1 MLKYSAYI
9 QHHIGDEIDI
19 LNSEIVGSDQLED
32 IYELAE
38 RRAKVAMILGNLK
51 EYMYFIIPLPPGTAE
66 QYNDFWDDID
76 LDDFDDFNIDGIK
89 F

>member
-38 RRAKVAMILGNLK
+38 RRAKATMILGNLK
-51 EYMYFIIPLPPGTAE
+51 EYMYFIIPLPPQAPHKD
-66 QYNDFWDDID
+66 NVP
-76 LDDFDDFNIDGIK
+76 
-89 F
+89 